1 LTVFADKEKLSPQYI
16 PADLPYRMEQISLLH
31 GIFGDFLGKTGRT
44 SEKILRMHGE
54 VGSGKTCTV
63 LSFGR
68 EFEKEANALK
78 IPLKFVYTNCKLEA
92 GSRFLLYRKLLEK
105 ISPDLLSRGL
115 SPEEMLTQLVNYL
128 HGEGLFVI
136 LALDEI
142 DYLVR
147 RMKEQKD
154 IGSVIY
160 DLTRINEIM
169 LNPFGPVVGAI
180 FISRDFTWG
189 NLLDPSEK
197 STLGDLKLQLSNYK
211 AEQLNAI
218 LTKRAEE
225 AFKEGALSE
234 ETIAYVADIAA
245 NKSLNPGDCR
255 FALDILF
262 YSGLV
267 ADTKGSR
274 KIIPEYV
281 RLVAKDSFPGMRTE
295 DLMTL
300 SDRELP
306 VLKATVRALK
316 TRQRPYVSIQECW
329 EDYLLVCEE
338 ENISPDSY
346 RALRNHIQD
355 LSLRGF
361 IEYRLDKG
369 VTITGA
375 TMEDFD
381 RVILTLERRSKNA

>member
-1 LTVFADKEKLSPQYI
+1 LTVFVDKEKLSPQYI
-16 PADLPYRMEQISLLH
+16 PADLPYRKEEMSFLH
-31 GIFGDFLGKTGRT
+31 EIFVDFLEKTGKT

-63 LSFGR
+63 LNFGR
-68 EFEKEANALK
+68 EFEKEADALK

-128 HGEGLFVI
+128 HGEGLFII

-142 DYLVR
+142 DYLIR
-147 RMKEQKD
+147 RMKEQRD

-160 DLTRINEIM
+160 DLTRINEI
-169 LNPFGPVVGAI
+169 LLSPFGPVVGAI

-197 STLGDLKLQLSNYK
+197 STLGDLKLELPNYR

-218 LTKRAEE
+218 LTERAKE

-234 ETIAYVADIAA
+234 ETIEYIADIAA

-255 FALDILF
+255 FALDVLF
-262 YSGLV
+262 YSGLA
-267 ADTKGSR
+267 ADTKGA
-274 KIIPEYV
+274 KEIIPEYV
-281 RLVAKDSFPGMRTE
+281 RLVVRDSFPGMRTE

-300 SDRELP
+300 SDRELA

-329 EDYLLVCEE
+329 EDYLVVCEE
-338 ENISPDSY
+338 ENMSPDSY
-346 RALRNHIQD
+346 RAYRNHIQD

-361 IEYRLDKG
+361 IEYKLDKRI
-369 VTITGA
+369 TITGA

-381 RVILTLERRSKNA
+381 RVISTLERRAKNA